1 LFGTGRIRSYALRK
15 SKAWWAGVVLG
26 GVAIAC
32 VPILLVE
39 YSLNTYVERSARAK
53 LESLAR
59 SALGLAELRL
69 ENAMASLVDLS
80 PVVEGCDQ
88 RSLEVMRKSTS
99 ASLPIKEIAVLDE
112 SGVTV
117 CTNFGDGGE
126 PRAISR
132 EMPLADSRFEI
143 ALIRFRD
150 RNDRAVRLRLDRK
163 NGKPLG
169 ALIPAEF
176 LVPDTLDADFQ
187 DGRSLRLV
195 LDNAEIVA
203 ARPVGDEGMSV
214 DQSRTLGVHL
224 KSERFPIAVVVER
237 TRATLTDEYRDLTS
251 VGRIGSTLITILTF
265 AFAALY
271 FRRNRSDPLV
281 QFREAIENGEIV
293 PFFQPTIDIK
303 TGKLVGAEVLARW
316 RKPDGTMV
324 SPANFIPLAERSG
337 LIYPMTHALM
347 KRACVEVGTAH
358 VNRPHINIAFNLYA
372 GHFANDSIIG
382 ELKAIFAKSQ
392 IALSQIVLE
401 VTEREPL
408 PDLDLARD
416 IIGRLQKL
424 GIRVAIDDVGT
435 GHGGLSYLMKLG
447 VDTIKID
454 KMFIDAISTERHSQ
468 TIIETLL
475 ELARTMNMEVIA
487 EGVENF
493 EQVEYLRRKGVHQA
507 QGYVFAPPLP
517 ATSYIA
523 LIEAMDKGGMPSL
536 GSAAAAA

>member
-1 LFGTGRIRSYALRK
+1 MWVTGRSRAYCVRK

-26 GVAIAC
+26 GAAVAC

-39 YSLNTYVERSARAK
+39 FSLNAYVERNGRAK

-59 SALGLAELRL
+59 GALSLSEIRL
-69 ENAMASLVDLS
+69 ESAMASLVELS
-80 PVVEGCDQ
+80 GVVDGCDQ
-88 RSLEVMRKSTS
+88 RSLDIMRKSAS
-99 ASLPIKEIAVLDE
+99 ASLPIKEIGILDE
-112 SGVTV
+112 SGVTL

-126 PRAISR
+126 PRAVSR

-150 RNDRAVRLRLDRK
+150 RSDRALRLRLDRK

-176 LVPDTLDADFQ
+176 LVPDTLDSDFQ

-203 ARPVGDEGMSV
+203 ARPIGDEGMSI
-214 DQSRTLGVHL
+214 DHSRTLGVHL

-237 TRATLTDEYRDLTS
+237 TRATLADEYRDLTS
-251 VGRIGSTLITILTF
+251 VGRIGSALVTILAF

-271 FRRNRSDPLV
+271 FRRNRNDPLI
-281 QFREAIENGEIV
+281 QFREAIENGEII
-293 PFFQPTIDIK
+293 PFFQPTIDIR
-303 TGKLVGAEVLARW
+303 TGRLVGAEVLARW
-316 RKPDGTMV
+316 RRPDGTMV

-347 KRACVEVGTAH
+347 KQACVEVGALH
-358 VNRPHINIAFNLYA
+358 ASRPHINIAFNLYA
-372 GHFANDSIIG
+372 GHFANDAIIND
-382 ELKAIFAKSQ
+382 LKMIFGKSQ
-392 IALSQIVLE
+392 IGLSQIVLE

-454 KMFIDAISTERHSQ
+454 KLFIDAISTERYSQ

-487 EGVENF
+487 EGVESF
-493 EQVEYLRRKGVHQA
+493 DQVEYLRRKGVHQA

-517 ATSYIA
+517 SRSYIA
-523 LIEAMDKGGMPSL
+523 LVDAMDKGGAVPPAI
-536 GSAAAAA
+536 AAAA

>member
-1 LFGTGRIRSYALRK
+1 MWATGRSRAYCVRK

-26 GVAIAC
+26 GAAVAC

-39 YSLNTYVERSARAK
+39 YSLNAYVERSARTK

-59 SALGLAELRL
+59 SALGLAETRL

-80 PVVEGCDQ
+80 PVVEGCGRQ
-88 RSLEVMRKSTS
+88 SQEVMRRAAS
-99 ASLPIKEIAVLDE
+99 ASIPIKEISVLDE
-112 SGVTV
+112 SGVTL

-126 PRAISR
+126 PRAVSR
-132 EMPLADSRFEI
+132 ELPLADNRFEI

-150 RNDRAVRLRLDRK
+150 RDGRAVRLRLDRK
-163 NGKPLG
+163 NAKPLG
-169 ALIPAEF
+169 ALVPADF
-176 LVPDTLDADFQ
+176 LVPDTLDGDFQ
-187 DGRSLRLV
+187 GGRSLRLV

-203 ARPVGDEGMSV
+203 ARPVGDEGLSI
-214 DQSRTLGVHL
+214 DQTRTLGVHL
-224 KSERFPIAVVVER
+224 KSDRFPIAIVVER
-237 TRATLTDEYRDLTS
+237 TRATLTEEYRDLLS
-251 VGRIGSTLITILTF
+251 LGRIGSALITILTF

-271 FRRNRSDPLV
+271 FRRNRSDPQV

-303 TGKLVGAEVLARW
+303 SGKLVGAEVLARW

-337 LIYPMTHALM
+337 LIYPMTRALM
-347 KRACVEVGTAH
+347 RRACFEIGSVH
-358 VNRPHINIAFNLYA
+358 VNRPELNVAFNLYA
-372 GHFANDSIIG
+372 GHFANDSIID
-382 ELKAIFAKSQ
+382 ELKLIFSNSQ

-454 KMFIDAISTERHSQ
+454 KLFIDAISTERHSQ

-487 EGVENF
+487 EGVESF
-493 EQVEYLRRKGVHQA
+493 DQVEYLRRKGVHQA

-517 ATSYIA
+517 ASSYIA
-523 LIEAMDKGGMPSL
+523 LVEAMDARAESQPEK
-536 GSAAAAA
+536 SATAA

>member
-1 LFGTGRIRSYALRK
+1 M
-15 SKAWWAGVVLG
+15 LG

-39 YSLNTYVERSARAK
+39 YSLNTYVERSARVK

-59 SALGLAELRL
+59 SALGLAETRL

-112 SGVTV
+112 SGLTT

-126 PRAISR
+126 PRAVSR

-203 ARPVGDEGMSV
+203 ARPVGDEGMSI

-224 KSERFPIAVVVER
+224 KSDRFPIAVVVER
-237 TRATLTDEYRDLTS
+237 TRATLADEYRDLMS
-251 VGRIGSTLITILTF
+251 VGRIGSTLVTILIF

-347 KRACVEVGTAH
+347 KRACVEVGAAH
-358 VNRPHINIAFNLYA
+358 VARPHINVAFNLYA
-372 GHFANDSIIG
+372 GHFANDSIID
-382 ELKAIFAKSQ
+382 ELKAIFTKSQ

-517 ATSYIA
+517 ANSYIA
-523 LIEAMDKGGMPSL
+523 LIEAMDKGGSL
-536 GSAAAAA
+536 ASAASAA

>member
-1 LFGTGRIRSYALRK
+1 VRK

-26 GVAIAC
+26 GAAVACA
-32 VPILLVE
+32 PILLVE
-39 YSLNTYVERSARAK
+39 YSLNGYVERSARTK
-53 LESLAR
+53 LDQLAR
-59 SALGLAELRL
+59 SALGLAEVRL
-69 ENAMASLVDLS
+69 ESAMAALVDLS
-80 PVVEGCDQ
+80 PVVDGCDQ
-88 RSLEVMRKSTS
+88 KSLEVMRKVATTS
-99 ASLPIKEIAVLDE
+99 IPIKEIAVLEE
-112 SGVTV
+112 SGLTV

-126 PRAISR
+126 PRAVSR
-132 EMPLADSRFEI
+132 EMPLADARFEI

-150 RNDRAVRLRLDRK
+150 RNDRALRLRLDRK
-163 NGKPLG
+163 NAKPIG
-169 ALIPAEF
+169 ALIPADL
-176 LVPDTLDADFQ
+176 LVPDSLDGDSQ

-195 LDNAEIVA
+195 LDNSEIVA
-203 ARPVGDEGMSV
+203 ARPIGDEGLSI
-214 DQSRTLGVHL
+214 DQTRTLGVHL
-224 KSERFPIAVVVER
+224 KSERFPIAIVVER
-237 TRATLTDEYRDLTS
+237 TRATLADEYRDLTS
-251 VGRIGSTLITILTF
+251 IGRIGSTLVTILAF

-293 PFFQPTIDIK
+293 PFFQPTIDIR

-316 RKPDGTMV
+316 RRSDGTMV

-347 KRACVEVGTAH
+347 KRACVEVGAIH
-358 VNRPHINIAFNLYA
+358 VNRPHINLAFNLYA
-372 GHFANDSIIG
+372 GHFANDAIIG
-382 ELKAIFAKSQ
+382 ELKAIFSNSQ
-392 IALSQIVLE
+392 IGLSQIVLE

-416 IIGRLQKL
+416 IIERLQKL

-454 KMFIDAISTERHSQ
+454 KLFIDAINTERHSQ

-487 EGVENF
+487 EGVESF
-493 EQVEYLRRKGVHQA
+493 DQVEYLRRKGVHQA

-517 ATSYIA
+517 AKSYIA
-523 LIEAMDKGGMPSL
+523 LIEAMHDGKL
-536 GSAAAAA
+536 QQAAPAANAA

>member
-1 LFGTGRIRSYALRK
+1 
-15 SKAWWAGVVLG
+15 VLG

-203 ARPVGDEGMSV
+203 ARPVGDEGMSI

>member
-1 LFGTGRIRSYALRK
+1 MWGTGRSRAYCVRK

-26 GVAIAC
+26 GVAVAC

-39 YSLNTYVERSARAK
+39 YSLNSYVERSARAK

-59 SALGLAELRL
+59 SALGLAEIRL
-69 ENAMASLVDLS
+69 ESAMASLVDLA
-80 PVVEGCDQ
+80 PAVDGCDQ

-99 ASLPIKEIAVLDE
+99 ASLPIKEIAILDE
-112 SGVTV
+112 SGVTL

-126 PRAISR
+126 ARTVSR
-132 EMPLADSRFEI
+132 ELPLADNRFELG
-143 ALIRFRD
+143 LIRFRD
-150 RNDRAVRLRLDRK
+150 RNDRAIRLRLERK

-176 LVPDTLDADFQ
+176 LVPDTLDGDFQ

-195 LDNAEIVA
+195 LDNAEIIA
-203 ARPVGDEGMSV
+203 ARPAGDEGMSI
-214 DQSRTLGVHL
+214 DQSRTLGVQL
-224 KSERFPIAVVVER
+224 KSERFPIAIVVER

-251 VGRIGSTLITILTF
+251 IGRIGSALVTILAF

-271 FRRNRSDPLV
+271 FRRNRSDPHV
-281 QFREAIENGEIV
+281 QFREAIENGEII

-303 TGKLVGAEVLARW
+303 TGKLAGAEVLARW

-347 KRACVEVGTAH
+347 KRACVEVGAAH
-358 VNRPHINIAFNLYA
+358 ANRPHINIAFNLYA
-372 GHFANDSIIG
+372 GHFANDAIIN
-382 ELKAIFAKSQ
+382 ELQAIFSKSQ
-392 IALSQIVLE
+392 ISLSQIVLE

-408 PDLDLARD
+408 PDLDLARE

-454 KMFIDAISTERHSQ
+454 KLFIDAINTERHSQ

-487 EGVENF
+487 EGVESF
-493 EQVEYLRRKGVHQA
+493 DQVEYLQRKGVHQA

-517 ATSYIA
+517 ASSYVA
-523 LIEAMDKGGMPSL
+523 LLEAADKVGAAKPS
-536 GSAAAAA
+536 SAATAA

>member
-1 LFGTGRIRSYALRK
+1 MRK
-15 SKAWWAGVVLG
+15 SRAWWAGVVLG
-26 GVAIAC
+26 GAAVAC

-39 YSLNTYVERSARAK
+39 FSLNGYVERNARAK
-53 LESLAR
+53 LESTAR

-80 PVVEGCDQ
+80 PKVEGCD
-88 RSLEVMRKSTS
+88 RGSLEVMRKT
-99 ASLPIKEIAVLDE
+99 ASISIPIKEIAVLDE
-112 SGVTV
+112 SGITI

-126 PRAISR
+126 ERSVSR
-132 EMPLADSRFEI
+132 ELPLADNRFEV
-143 ALIRFRD
+143 ALIRFRE
-150 RNDRAVRLRLDRK
+150 RNDRALRLRLERR
-163 NGKPLG
+163 NAKPLS
-169 ALIPAEF
+169 ALIPAAF
-176 LVPDTLDADFQ
+176 LVPDTLDSDFQ

-203 ARPVGDEGMSV
+203 ARPTGDEGLSI
-214 DQSRTLGVHL
+214 DHTRTLGVHM
-224 KSERFPIAVVVER
+224 KSERFPIAIVAER
-237 TRATLTDEYRDLTS
+237 TRATLTYEYRDLVS
-251 VGRIGSTLITILTF
+251 LGRIGSALVTILIF
-265 AFAALY
+265 ALAALY

-281 QFREAIENGEIV
+281 QFREAIVNGEII

-303 TGKLVGAEVLARW
+303 SGRLVGAEVLARW

-347 KRACVEVGTAH
+347 EKACTEVGAIH

-372 GHFANDSIIG
+372 GHFANDGIIE

-392 IALSQIVLE
+392 IGLSQIVLE

-416 IIGRLQKL
+416 IIARLQKL

-487 EGVENF
+487 EGVESF
-493 EQVEYLRRKGVHQA
+493 DQVEYLRRKGVHQA

-517 ATSYIA
+517 ASSYIA
-523 LIEAMDKGGMPSL
+523 LVEAMDASGVTRSESTA
-536 GSAAAAA
+536 SAA

>member
-1 LFGTGRIRSYALRK
+1 LRK

-39 YSLNTYVERSARAK
+39 YSLNTYVERSARVR

-112 SGVTV
+112 SGVAV

-187 DGRSLRLV
+187 GRSLRLV
-195 LDNAEIVA
+195 LGDAEIVA
-203 ARPVGDEGMSV
+203 ARPVGDEGMSI

-224 KSERFPIAVVVER
+224 KSDRFPVAVVVER
-237 TRATLTDEYRDLTS
+237 TRATLTDEFRDLMS
-251 VGRIGSTLITILTF
+251 VGRIGSTLVTILTF

-337 LIYPMTHALM
+337 LIYPMTRALM

-372 GHFANDSIIG
+372 GHFANDSIID
-382 ELKAIFAKSQ
+382 ELKSIFAKSQ

-517 ATSYIA
+517 ANSYIA
-523 LIEAMDKGGMPSL
+523 LIEAMDKDGGASL
-536 GSAAAAA
+536 GGVASAA